1 MVNQGF
7 RIVLGVVVLGFG
19 AWAQEPAQEVAR
31 AIRAGLAH
39 HEKGDSAAA
48 IQSLQQAIDL
58 IQRQQQAGV
67 ERFLPKALPGWT
79 AEDLER
85 ESFAGGSAGA
95 QAAFFRVARSFTRG
109 DGEFRMTVS
118 LQNWP
123 EAIVPQREMLNAL
136 KGNPMVLQA
145 MNQGTTAK
153 TSFIERD
160 GWNGWKRLDREGN
173 EVEVL
178 LMAEAWMLQITGN
191 TVDEKAIEALLGAV
205 DLKGI
210 AAAK

>member
-1 MVNQGF
+1 MQS
-7 RIVLGVVVLGFG
+7 RVLRVGLCVVMLGFG
-19 AWAQEPAQEVAR
+19 VRSQEPAQEAAK

-67 ERFLPKALPGWT
+67 ERFLPKALAGWT
-79 AEDLER
+79 AEEIER
-85 ESFAGGSAGA
+85 ESFAGGSGGN
-95 QAAFFRVARSFTRG
+95 QAAFFRVSRAFTRN
-109 DGEFRMTVS
+109 DGELRITVA

-123 EAIVPQREMLNAL
+123 EAIVPQREMLKAL

-153 TSFIERD
+153 TSFIDRD
-160 GWNGWKRLDREGN
+160 GWNGWKRLDREES

-178 LMAEAWMLQITGN
+178 LIAEAWMLQINGN
-191 TVDEKAIEALLGAV
+191 TADDKAIEALLGAV
-205 DLKGI
+205 DLKAI

>member
-1 MVNQGF
+1 MVSQVL
-7 RIVLGVVVLGFG
+7 RIGLCVVVLGFG
-19 AWAQEPAQEVAR
+19 AWAQESAQEAGK

-39 HEKGDSAAA
+39 FEKGDSAAA

-67 ERFLPKALPGWT
+67 ERFLPKALAGWT
-79 AEDLER
+79 AEEIER
-85 ESFAGGSAGA
+85 EHFAGGSAGS

-109 DGEFRMTVS
+109 DGEFRITVS

-123 EAIVPQREMLNAL
+123 EAILPQREMLNAL

-160 GWNGWKRLDREGN
+160 GWNGWKRLAPDDN
-173 EVEVL
+173 EVEVIL
-178 LMAEAWMLQITGN
+178 IAEAWMLQITGN
-191 TVDEKAIEALLGAV
+191 SADEKAVEGLLGAV